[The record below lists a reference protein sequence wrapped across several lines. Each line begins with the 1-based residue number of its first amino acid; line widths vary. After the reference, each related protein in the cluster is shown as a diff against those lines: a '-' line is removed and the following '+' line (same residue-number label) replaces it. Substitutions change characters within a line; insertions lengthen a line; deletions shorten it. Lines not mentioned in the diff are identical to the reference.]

1 MVLWNC
7 FNPFRQSLNRI
18 LAENLVK
25 FYLATDQILISTERS
40 FIGYYSILLDSNMI
54 YRAVSMGQA
63 PILALIVIWGHVRFM
78 KVSE

>member
-63 PILALIVIWGHVRFM
+63 PILALIVI
-78 KVSE
+78 